1 MKIKPFLLTLFTVSV
16 ATISVSKVSAEPQY
30 FKVVADG
37 LDNPRGIAFDKDG
50 NLYVA
55 NSGSGG
61 DGTDGRCEASPSSGY
76 VPLCAS
82 SSGSVTKVAP
92 DGTQTN
98 VLSGFTSLGLVH
110 AGAPADSNLDTQGA
124 GPADIKFDDQGN
136 AYLLTG
142 FAGNPT
148 LRESLLQ
155 APDLGKLYRV
165 DLSTGNLTVLADMA
179 LYETNN
185 NPDGTD
191 LISNPY
197 SFVIKGDYAYVS
209 DGGGN
214 TLYKVALDGSGIQ
227 QVVVV
232 PTLSIPPDQLQFPP
246 QSTGTTDPGAPA
258 TGDSATGSSSTQTDD
273 LSALSI
279 PPGYTLTP
287 NGPISNQSVPTN
299 LTIAPDGS
307 LTLTEYT
314 YYPFPAGKARVWK
327 VDPDTLEFQEIAT
340 GFTQLTG
347 DAYDKYGN
355 LYVLE
360 HINVPEWNSIAPGGD
375 VIGDTSGSLI
385 KVAPDG
391 TRTTL
396 LSGHGLEAASNITVG
411 PDGDL
416 YISNHSRFSKGQVIK
431 INPRKLERLARRHPQ
446 N

>member
-1 MKIKPFLLTLFTVSV
+1 MKIKPFLLTALTVSL
-16 ATISVSKVSAEPQY
+16 ATISVSKVTADTQY
-30 FKVVADG
+30 FETVADN
-37 LDNPRGIAFDKDG
+37 LDNPRGIGFDKDG

-61 DGTDGRCEASPSSGY
+61 DGKDGRCEASPSSGY

-82 SSGSVTKVAP
+82 SSGSVTKIAP
-92 DGTQTN
+92 DGTKTD

-110 AGAPADSNLDTQGA
+110 DGAPPDSNLDTQGA
-124 GPADIKFDDQGN
+124 GPADIKFDHKGN

-142 FAGNPT
+142 FAGDPT
-148 LRESLLQ
+148 KRESVLQ
-155 APDLGKLYRV
+155 APDLGKLYKV
-165 DLSTGNLTVLADMA
+165 DLSTGNLTVLADLA
-179 LYETNN
+179 QYEANN
-185 NPDGTD
+185 NPDRTD

-197 SFVIKGDYAYVS
+197 SFVIKGNYAYVA

-214 TLYKVALDGSGIQ
+214 TLYKIALNGSGIQ

-232 PTLSIPPDQLQFPP
+232 PPQPLPLDELQFPP
-246 QSTGTTDPGAPA
+246 QATPTSDPGAPPD
-258 TGDSATGSSSTQTDD
+258 G
-273 LSALSI
+273 LSASDI

-287 NGPISNQSVPTN
+287 NGAVSNQSVPTN

-327 VDPDTLEFQEIAT
+327 VDPDNLELQEIAT

-347 DAYDKYGN
+347 DAYDKDGN
-355 LYVLE
+355 LFVLE
-360 HINVPEWNSIAPGGD
+360 HINQPEWNSIAPGGD
-375 VIGDTSGSLI
+375 VIGDISGSLI
-385 KVAPDG
+385 EISPDG

-431 INPRKLERLARRHPQ
+431 INPKKLERLARRHPQ

>member
-1 MKIKPFLLTLFTVSV
+1 MKIKPFLLTALTVSI
-16 ATISVSKVSAEPQY
+16 ATVSISKVTAEPQY
-30 FKVVADG
+30 FQVVLDN
-37 LDNPRGIAFDKDG
+37 LDNPRGIAFDKEG

-82 SSGSVTKVAP
+82 SSGSVTELAT
-92 DGTQTN
+92 DGTRTD
-98 VLSGFTSLGLVH
+98 VLSGLTSLGLVH
-110 AGAPADSNLDTQGA
+110 AGAAPGSNLDTQGA
-124 GPADIKFDDQGN
+124 GPADIKFDHKGN

-142 FAGNPT
+142 FAGDPT
-148 LRESLLQ
+148 KRESVLQ
-155 APDLGKLYRV
+155 APDLGKFYKV
-165 DLSTGNLTVLADMA
+165 DLSTGNRTVLADLA
-179 LYETNN
+179 QYEADN

-197 SFVIKGDYAYVS
+197 SFVIKGKYAYIA

-214 TLYKVALDGSGIQ
+214 TLYKVALDGSGIK

-232 PTLSIPPDQLQFPP
+232 PTQPIPADQLQFPP
-246 QSTGTTDPGAPA
+246 QSTAATSDPGAPA
-258 TGDSATGSSSTQTDD
+258 TGDSATGDSSTQSDD
-273 LSALSI
+273 LSAADI
-279 PPGYTLTP
+279 PPGYTLTA
-287 NGPISNQSVPTN
+287 NGPVSNQSVPTN

-327 VDPDTLEFQEIAT
+327 VDPETLEFQEIAT

-347 DAYDKYGN
+347 DAYDKAGN
-355 LYVLE
+355 LFVLE

-375 VIGDTSGSLI
+375 VIGDISGSLI
-385 KVAPDG
+385 EIAPDG

-396 LSGHGLEAASNITVG
+396 LSGHGLEAAANITVG

-431 INPRKLERLARRHPQ
+431 INPRKLESIS
-446 N
+446 

>member
-1 MKIKPFLLTLFTVSV
+1 MKIKPFLLTALTVSL
-16 ATISVSKVSAEPQY
+16 ATISVSKATADTQY
-30 FKVVADG
+30 FETVADN

-61 DGTDGRCEASPSSGY
+61 DGQDGRCEASPSSGY

-82 SSGSVTKVAP
+82 SSGSVTKIAT
-92 DGTQTN
+92 DGTRTD
-98 VLSGFTSLGLVH
+98 VLSGLTSLGLVH
-110 AGAPADSNLDTQGA
+110 NGAPAGSNLDTQGA

-142 FAGNPT
+142 FAGDPT
-148 LRESLLQ
+148 KRESVLQ
-155 APDLGKLYRV
+155 APDLGKLYKV

-179 LYETNN
+179 QYEANN

-197 SFVIKGDYAYVS
+197 SFVIKGNYAYVA

-214 TLYKVALDGSGIQ
+214 TLYKIALDGSGIQ

-232 PTLSIPPDQLQFPP
+232 PTQPLSLDQLQFPP
-246 QSTGTTDPGAPA
+246 QATPTSDPGAPA
-258 TGDSATGSSSTQTDD
+258 GGDSGAPPDG
-273 LSALSI
+273 LSASDI

-327 VDPDTLEFQEIAT
+327 VNPDTLDFQEIAT

-347 DAYDKYGN
+347 DAYDKDGN
-355 LYVLE
+355 LFVLE
-360 HINVPEWNSIAPGGD
+360 HINQPEWNAIAPGGD

-385 KVAPDG
+385 EISPDG

-396 LSGHGLEAASNITVG
+396 LSGHGLEAASGITVG

-416 YISNHSRFSKGQVIK
+416 YISNHTRFLKGQVIK
-431 INPRKLERLARRHPQ
+431 VHLPKNSSY
-446 N
+446 NYSWSFD